1 MAKKSSIEY
10 KVTEFFRTADE
21 ASVKAVKGIVDGI
34 VKGRFPKVKAAK
46 RAAAGAPLLGD
57 AAAV

>member
-21 ASVKAVKGIVDGI
+21 ASVK
-34 VKGRFPKVKAAK
+34 GRQGN
-46 RAAAGAPLLGD
+46 R
-57 AAAV
+57 